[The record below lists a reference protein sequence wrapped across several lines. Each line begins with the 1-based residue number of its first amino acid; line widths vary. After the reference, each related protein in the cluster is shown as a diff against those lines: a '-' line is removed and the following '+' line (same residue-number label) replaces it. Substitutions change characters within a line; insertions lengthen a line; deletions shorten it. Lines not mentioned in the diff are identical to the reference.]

1 MMTAPYP
8 PVDGTQACATGG
20 TDTAVAAAFLGQPA
34 TDTSAAKMA
43 CHECAFLRPC
53 RAYGLTHDVHGIWG
67 GWDTVDRR
75 DARRQHALPPPPSV
89 TDELD
94 ALVLASR
101 CSPPADTPTHL
112 TGVSDRGD
120 VRGDGDLAP
129 NIASALSGR

>member
-75 DARRQHALPPPPSV
+75 GCPPP
-89 TDELD
+89 
-94 ALVLASR
+94 ARA
-101 CSPPADTPTHL
+101 AAPTECHRR
-112 TGVSDRGD
+112 TRRPCAGV
-120 VRGDGDLAP
+120 AM
-129 NIASALSGR
+129 